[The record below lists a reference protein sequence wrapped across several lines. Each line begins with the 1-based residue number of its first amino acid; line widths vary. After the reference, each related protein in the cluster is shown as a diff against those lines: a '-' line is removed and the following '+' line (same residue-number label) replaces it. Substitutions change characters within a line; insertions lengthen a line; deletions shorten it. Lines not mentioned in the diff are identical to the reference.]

1 LVRKSLVE
9 NRQENLREGTGDM
22 VGDAQ
27 SSNLGGG
34 CVETRNVPKRA
45 ATGVRR
51 RPPHPKRQSRSTGV
65 FGRLSAFLAITMA
78 ASVGAAGSV
87 GFAGASP
94 AHKAKKEPPLYKLLP
109 AKIRSSGTLVQYV
122 TDIFPPMAMATHTGS
137 GATGVD
143 LLMSEAVAKV
153 IGVKL
158 VTHIVTTFSELFPA
172 ITTGR
177 AEMEFTAT
185 FDSPTRYKL
194 DYFVDYFRT
203 GTQLYIPKSEAG
215 KYKKV
220 TQLCGHTIAGETGT
234 LYQPNLTAAFKKI
247 CKGGTGLSFV
257 NVPGIPEQNTEMQE
271 GRAQAAVAGPESVDY
286 LQITNPGQ
294 YERIGPTFY
303 PTYYGVTLPNSSF
316 GKQLG
321 HVIALALDEIIKNGT
336 YMKILKKYDVQSQ
349 AVTKA
354 TINKGTTQP

>member
-1 LVRKSLVE
+1 MLPGNLTE
-9 NRQENLREGTGDM
+9 NNEGTGDM
-22 VGDAQ
+22 VGGAQ
-27 SSNLGGG
+27 SSHIDGGHMETSHARRRVAETLGRRTTHLRRQG
-34 CVETRNVPKRA
+34 RP
-45 ATGVRR
+45 TGV
-51 RPPHPKRQSRSTGV
+51 P
-65 FGRLSAFLAITMA
+65 GRLSVLLAIALAVSAGTA
-78 ASVGAAGSV
+78 GLAGS
-87 GFAGASP
+87 AGASP
-94 AHKAKKEPPLYKLLP
+94 AAKKEPPLYKLLP
-109 AKIRSSGTLVQYV
+109 AKIRASGKLVQYV
-122 TDIFPPMAMATHTGS
+122 TDIFPPMAFATHTGS

-143 LLMSEAVAKV
+143 ILLSEAVANV

-158 VTHIVTTFSELFPA
+158 ETHIVTTFSELFPA

-185 FDSPTRYKL
+185 FDSSTRYKL

-203 GTQLYIPKSEAG
+203 GTQLYIPKSEAR

-220 TQLCGHTIAGETGT
+220 SQLCGHTIAGETGT

-247 CKGGTGLSFV
+247 CKGGSGLSFV
-257 NVPGIPEQNTEMQE
+257 NVPGIPEQNTEMKE

-303 PTYYGVTLPNSSF
+303 PTYYGVTLPNSAF

-321 HVIALALDEIIKNGT
+321 HVIALALDQLIKNGT

-349 AVTKA
+349 AVKTA
-354 TINKGTTQP
+354 TIDKGTPQP

>member
-1 LVRKSLVE
+1 MRV
-9 NRQENLREGTGDM
+9 TGW
-22 VGDAQ
+22 
-27 SSNLGGG
+27 
-34 CVETRNVPKRA
+34 
-45 ATGVRR
+45 
-51 RPPHPKRQSRSTGV
+51 
-65 FGRLSAFLAITMA
+65 LSAFLAIAMAVSVGTVASAA
-78 ASVGAAGSV
+78 ASSR
-87 GFAGASP
+87 
-94 AHKAKKEPPLYKLLP
+94 HKKQSALYKLLP

-137 GATGVD
+137 SATGVD
-143 LLMSEAVAKV
+143 LLLSEAVAKV

-158 VTHIVTTFSELFPA
+158 ETHIVTTFSELFPA

-177 AEMEFTAT
+177 AQMEFTAT

-203 GTQLYIPKSEAG
+203 GTQLYIPKSEAST
-215 KYKKV
+215 YKKV
-220 TQLCGHTIAGETGT
+220 AQLCGHTIAGETGT

-257 NVPGIPEQNTEMQE
+257 NVPGIPEQNTEMKE

-286 LQITNPGQ
+286 LQITNAGQ
-294 YERIGPTFY
+294 YQRIGPTFY
-303 PTYYGVTLPNSSF
+303 PTYYGVTLPNSAF

-321 HVIALALDEIIKNGT
+321 HVIALALDKMIKSGA
-336 YMKILKKYDVQSQ
+336 YLKILKKYDVQSQ
-349 AVTKA
+349 AVKTA

>member
-1 LVRKSLVE
+1 
-9 NRQENLREGTGDM
+9 M
-22 VGDAQ
+22 VCDAQ
-27 SSNLGGG
+27 SSHVDGGQMETSHARRRIAENL
-34 CVETRNVPKRA
+34 RSSSPRPKR
-45 ATGVRR
+45 RR
-51 RPPHPKRQSRSTGV
+51 RLAGAS
-65 FGRLSAFLAITMA
+65 GRLSVLLAIALAT
-78 ASVGAAGSV
+78 SAGTAV
-87 GFAGASP
+87 LAGNAGASP
-94 AHKAKKEPPLYKLLP
+94 AAKKEPPLFKLLP
-109 AKIRSSGTLVQYV
+109 AKIRSSGKLVQYV
-122 TDIFPPMAMATHTGS
+122 TDIFPPMAFATHTGS

-153 IGVKL
+153 MGVKL

-203 GTQLYIPKSEAG
+203 GTQLYIPKSEA
-215 KYKKV
+215 KTYKKV
-220 TQLCGHTIAGETGT
+220 SQLCGHTIAGETGT

-247 CKGGTGLSFV
+247 CKGRSGLSFV
-257 NVPGIPEQNTEMQE
+257 NVPGIPEQNTEMKE

-303 PTYYGVTLPNSSF
+303 PTFYGVTLPNSAF
-316 GKQLG
+316 GRQLG
-321 HVIALALDEIIKNGT
+321 HVVALALDQLIKNGT
-336 YMKILKKYDVQSQ
+336 YLKILKKYDVQSQ
-349 AVTKA
+349 AVKTA
-354 TINKGTTQP
+354 TINKGTPQP